1 MGNLNEHFRQFRLMC
16 FEEALNTYGADNI
29 YGSPGDLFVESIHC
43 GQVFRIHA
51 DERARLAAA
60 IQPLVADADTIN
72 SLFQVAA
79 DEDKS
84 EETFPL
90 FDPPPAYT
98 FTEEQVAALQSL
110 PQPPLDDDCE
120 RDETYPNYTIP
131 RSDWRWPNERDV

>member
-29 YGSPGDLFVESIHC
+29 YGSPGDLFVESTHC

-84 EETFPL
+84 EETYPL
-90 FDPPPAYT
+90 FDPPP
-98 FTEEQVAALQSL
+98 
-110 PQPPLDDDCE
+110 LDEDCE
-120 RDETYPNYTIP
+120 RDETYPNYIIS